1 MNNSNA
7 NDETGLPCTN
17 ILYYLMKK
25 LKINTI
31 NYSTLV
37 LRHDGMMLMMKKI
50 KKK

>member
-7 NDETGLPCTN
+7 NDETGLICAN

-31 NYSTLV
+31 NYSTLG
-37 LRHDGMMLMMKKI
+37 LRYGTML
-50 KKK
+50 